1 MAATCIIQAR
11 LGSTRLPGK
20 VLEPIGGKPMLAH
33 VVERVSRAR
42 SVGKV
47 IVAVPTTEANTRLGA
62 QCLADGWRC
71 YGYGGDE
78 NDVLGRYHEAAR
90 EMCAGKVIVRV
101 TSDCPL
107 VDPGLINAVVAAVE
121 SGDCD
126 YAATH
131 LEHTWPHGVDCE
143 AFTREL
149 LEEAHQNARPD
160 QREHVTDYM
169 REAAHVSRVNI
180 RAPDGMEP
188 YKNYRLTVD
197 TAEDLARVRAIYAAF
212 PAAHFITTSDALSA
226 LIGMEAN

>member
-1 MAATCIIQAR
+1 M
-11 LGSTRLPGK
+11 GSTRLPGK
-20 VLEPIGGKPMLAH
+20 VLEPIAGKPMLAH

-107 VDPGLINAVVAAVE
+107 VDPGLINRACSLVMNGE
-121 SGDCD
+121 TD

-169 REAAHVSRVNI
+169 REAPHVRRVNI
-180 RAPDGMEP
+180 RAPKEMHP
-188 YKNYRLTVD
+188 YKHYRLTVD
-197 TAEDLARVRAIYAAF
+197 TQEDLDRVRFVYAAF
-212 PAAHFITTSDALSA
+212 PQGHFIRTADALA
-226 LIGMEAN
+226 VLTRGPGDKK